1 MDHDKRDSKR
11 YRIGDFARGLGVT
24 ADFLKHYQESGLLEA
39 HRTPS
44 GYRYYSF
51 EQSARVIEY
60 LRLRNYGVPVREMRD
75 YTECDAEHAVSLLG
89 ERAREMRRTIERLQA
104 IVDEEEAL
112 ERWFEARRKRPID
125 WEIREIEPYV
135 FLRHT
140 NDRAFLEDDRI
151 RELLRAWCAWL
162 PVTKSA
168 MLVKHGPCEGSE
180 TVHWGFAVPE
190 RLLERYGIPRN
201 DAVERLEFGRAFVF
215 HFYKLDWSFD
225 MMSVAQGRH
234 PAYALLHELGFR
246 VTGDALLLNE
256 MRLTDET
263 RRVTRGLGRF
273 ILSVDHA

>member
-1 MDHDKRDSKR
+1 MDHDKRGPKR
-11 YRIGDFARGLGVT
+11 YRIGDFARGVGVT

-51 EQSARVIEY
+51 EQSARVIDY
-60 LRLRNYGVPVREMRD
+60 LRLRNYGVSIREMRE
-75 YTECDAEHAVSLLG
+75 YTNCDAERAMALLG
-89 ERAREMRRTIERLQA
+89 ERTREMRRTIERLQA

-112 ERWFEARRKRPID
+112 ERWFEARRKRPVD
-125 WEIREIEPYV
+125 WEIRDVEPYV

-151 RELLRAWCAWL
+151 RELLRDWCAWL

-168 MLVKHGPCEGSE
+168 MLVKPGPVEGAS

-190 RLLERYGIPRN
+190 RLLERYGIPCN

-215 HFYKLDWSFD
+215 HFYELERSHD
-225 MMSVAQGRH
+225 MMSVIEGRH
-234 PAYALLHELGFR
+234 PAYECLRELGFR
-246 VTGDALLLNE
+246 VTGNGLLMNE
-256 MRLTDET
+256 MRLADET
-263 RRVTRGLGRF
+263 GKAYPGLGRF
-273 ILSVDHA
+273 ILPVDRA